1 MKIKEVACVGAGL
14 VGQGWATLFAVKGL
28 PVNLQSRREETI
40 RRAMTNISS
49 NLKLLEN
56 KGLISREETE
66 VAIKR
71 VKTTTNL
78 SEAVREAGYIQES
91 IIEDIGAKKKVFS
104 QIDMEARSEAIIAS
118 SSSSLLMS
126 EIQKSAS
133 KPERCL
139 IVHPFYPAHL
149 IPLVELVPGN
159 RTSQETVEK
168 AYEFMLNIGKVP
180 VMAKKEVPGH
190 VVNRLVH
197 VLFREAVDLV
207 DKEVATIE
215 DIDRA
220 FTAGPGLRFAI
231 VGPFLT
237 YHLGG
242 GPGGIDEFFD
252 KYWTDWPASI
262 KEKVIKGIK
271 EEEILRTKSMKD
283 LVRWRDE
290 KLIELLKILYP
301 ETVGSWK

>member
-28 PVNLQSRREETI
+28 PVNLQDRREEAI

-91 IIEDIGAKKKVFS
+91 IIEDMEAKKKVFS
-104 QIDMEARSEAIIAS
+104 QIDREAQSEAIIAS

-133 KPERCL
+133 KPQRCL

-159 RTSQETVEK
+159 RTSQETVET

-180 VMAKKEVPGH
+180 VVAKKEVPGH

-231 VGPFLT
+231 VGPFLA

-271 EEEILRTKSMKD
+271 EEEIVRTKSMKD

-301 ETVGSWK
+301 ATIGSWK

>member
-28 PVNLQSRREETI
+28 PVNLQDRREEAI

-56 KGLISREETE
+56 KGLISREKTE

-91 IIEDIGAKKKVFS
+91 IIEDMEAKKKVFS
-104 QIDMEARSEAIIAS
+104 QIDMEAQSEAIIAS

-133 KPERCL
+133 KPQRCL

-159 RTSQETVEK
+159 RTSQETVET

-180 VMAKKEVPGH
+180 VVAKKEVPGH

-231 VGPFLT
+231 VGPFLA

-271 EEEILRTKSMKD
+271 EEEIVRTKSMKD

-301 ETVGSWK
+301 ATIGSWK

>member
-91 IIEDIGAKKKVFS
+91 IIEDIEAKKKVFS
-104 QIDMEARSEAIIAS
+104 QIDMEAQSEAIIAS

-159 RTSQETVEK
+159 RTSQETVET

-180 VMAKKEVPGH
+180 VVAKKEVPGH

-197 VLFREAVDLV
+197 VLVREAVNLV

-215 DIDRA
+215 DVDRA

-231 VGPFLT
+231 VGPFLA

-271 EEEILRTKSMKD
+271 EEEIVRTKSMKD

-301 ETVGSWK
+301 ETIGSWK